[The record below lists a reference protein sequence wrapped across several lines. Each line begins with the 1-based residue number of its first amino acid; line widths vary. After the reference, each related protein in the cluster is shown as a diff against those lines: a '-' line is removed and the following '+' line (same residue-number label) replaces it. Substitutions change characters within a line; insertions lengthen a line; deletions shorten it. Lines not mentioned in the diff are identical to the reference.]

1 MQFAA
6 EEIVQ
11 ITQDI
16 FSTMLLLDVVAAGDA
31 PPLRDDPRL
40 TACVQIAGAWKGAV
54 VFDASVRFARQVA
67 AIMFDMA
74 AGDTT
79 AADLQDA
86 LAELAN
92 MIGGNLKSLLPGP
105 SFVSLPSVTEGN
117 DYSLS
122 VPGTRLIS
130 RVQMDCQDELLEVAL
145 LEEEPQCARSPS
157 CSVAS

>member
-1 MQFAA
+1 
-6 EEIVQ
+6 
-11 ITQDI
+11 
-16 FSTMLLLDVVAAGDA
+16 MLLLDVVAAANA
-31 PPLRDDPRL
+31 PPPRNDPRL

-54 VFDASVRFARQVA
+54 MFDASVSFSRQVA
-67 AIMFDMA
+67 AIMFNVA
-74 AGDTT
+74 EGDTT
-79 AADLQDA
+79 AADSQDA

-130 RVQMDCQDELLEVAL
+130 RVQLDCQDELLEVAL
-145 LEEEPQCARSPS
+145 LEEELENARSPS
-157 CSVAS
+157 CSVAT